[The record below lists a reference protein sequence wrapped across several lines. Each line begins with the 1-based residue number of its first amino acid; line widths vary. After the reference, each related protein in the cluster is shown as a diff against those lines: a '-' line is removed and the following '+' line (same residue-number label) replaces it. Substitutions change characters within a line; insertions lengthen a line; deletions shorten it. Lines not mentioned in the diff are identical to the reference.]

1 LIPKETIDLIFE
13 TARIDEVVG
22 DFVHL
27 KKRGVNMLG
36 NCPFHDEK
44 TPSFTVSPA
53 KGIYKCFGCGK
64 GGNSVNFVMDHEHFS
79 YPEALKY
86 LASKY
91 NIFIEE
97 EVRTPEQEE
106 AANDRE
112 SMYIVSNIA
121 NEYFQDQLFNDNEG
135 RAIGLSYFKERGFRE
150 DTLKKFQLGYSPEKS
165 DAFSAHALKEGYK
178 IEFLEKTGLTIPKES
193 RNYDRFRGRVMFPIH
208 SLSGRILGFGG
219 RILKSNV
226 KAAKYL
232 NSPESEIYSKS
243 KVLYGMYQSKNSIVK
258 KDRCLLVEGY
268 TDVISM
274 HQSGMENV
282 VASSGTS
289 LTVEQIKLIKRF
301 TNNITLLFDGD
312 AAGLKAALRGVNL
325 ILQEGM
331 NVKVLTF
338 PDGDDPDSYAKKVS
352 SEELENYIDSQAKD
366 FIEFKC
372 SLLLEDAKEDPIKR
386 AELIKDIAATVAL
399 IPDTIS
405 RTVYAQSSSRI
416 LGVDEQLI
424 FTSIEQSR
432 SGKSPSRAPEPMQ
445 VVFSSPVQGTKKK
458 DALSVDLEETTLI
471 RLLVVYGTSPL
482 HFVYENEDGEEE
494 ETTVSAAE
502 YILSQLDDDGIE
514 FTHPAY
520 NKIYTEF
527 VNHVNEHE
535 TILDDKHF
543 VRHQDPE
550 ISQAVSEL
558 LSDKHQLSDWSKKEI
573 IVPTEADK
581 LKELVVEAVIRLKSK
596 EVKLKLEEMLKQMK
610 NNDIPDKDRLNFL
623 HNFQQLSQLS
633 MHIDKKLG
641 REC

>member
-79 YPEALKY
+79 YPEALKF

-97 EVRTPEQEE
+97 QERTPEQEE

-112 SMYIVSNIA
+112 SMYIVSNSA
-121 NEYFQDQLFNDNEG
+121 NEYFQDQLFNGDEG

-165 DAFSAHALKEGYK
+165 DAFSTHALKEGYK

-243 KVLYGMYQSKNSIVK
+243 KVLYGMYQAKNSIVK
-258 KDRCLLVEGY
+258 KERCLLVEGY
-268 TDVISM
+268 TDVVSM
-274 HQSGMENV
+274 HQAGIENV

-289 LTVEQIKLIKRF
+289 LTVDQIKLVKRF

-325 ILQEGM
+325 ILQEGL
-331 NVKVLTF
+331 NVKVVTF
-338 PDGDDPDSYAKKVS
+338 PDGEDPDSYAKKVS

-372 SLLLEDAKEDPIKR
+372 SLLLAEAKEDPIKR
-386 AELIKDIAATVAL
+386 AELIKDIAATIAL

-405 RTVYAQSSSRI
+405 RTVYAQSSSSI
-416 LGVDEQLI
+416 LGIDEQLI
-424 FTSIEQSR
+424 FSSIEQSR
-432 SGKSPSRAPEPMQ
+432 SGKTPVAKSEAMQ
-445 VVFSSPVQGTKKK
+445 VVFTGTKKASK
-458 DALSVDLEETTLI
+458 VEALTLSLEETTLI
-471 RLLVVYGTSPL
+471 RLLVIYGTSPL
-482 HFVYENEDGEEE
+482 NFEYENEEGEEE
-494 ETTVSAAE
+494 VTTVSAAE
-502 YILSQLDDDGIE
+502 YILSQLDEDGIE
-514 FTHPAY
+514 FTHTAY

-558 LSDKHQLSDWSKKEI
+558 LSDKYQLSDWSKKEI
-573 IVPTEADK
+573 FVPTETDK
-581 LKELVVEAVIRLKSK
+581 LKELVVESVIRLKSK
-596 EVKLKLEEMLKQMK
+596 QVKIKIADMLKQMK
-610 NNDIPDKDRLNFL
+610 DNTVPEEDRLNFL
-623 HNFQQLSQLS
+623 HNFQQLNNLS
-633 MHIDKKLG
+633 MHIDKELG

>member
-1 LIPKETIDLIFE
+1 MIPKETIDLIFE

-79 YPEALKY
+79 YPEALKF

-97 EVRTPEQEE
+97 QERTPEQEE

-112 SMYIVSNIA
+112 SMYIVSNSA
-121 NEYFQDQLFNDNEG
+121 NEYFQDQLFNGDEG

-243 KVLYGMYQSKNSIVK
+243 KVLYGMYQAKNSIVK
-258 KDRCLLVEGY
+258 KERCLLVEGY
-268 TDVISM
+268 TDVVSM
-274 HQSGMENV
+274 HQAGIENV

-289 LTVEQIKLIKRF
+289 LTVDQIKLVKRF

-325 ILQEGM
+325 ILQEGL
-331 NVKVLTF
+331 NVKVVTF
-338 PDGDDPDSYAKKVS
+338 PDGEDPDSYAKKVS

-372 SLLLEDAKEDPIKR
+372 SLLLAEAKEDPIKR
-386 AELIKDIAATVAL
+386 AELIKDIAATIAL

-405 RTVYAQSSSRI
+405 RTVYAQSSSSI
-416 LGVDEQLI
+416 LGIDEQLI
-424 FTSIEQSR
+424 FSSIEQSR
-432 SGKSPSRAPEPMQ
+432 SGKTPVAKSEAMQ
-445 VVFSSPVQGTKKK
+445 VVFTGTKKASK
-458 DALSVDLEETTLI
+458 VEALTLSLEETTLI
-471 RLLVVYGTSPL
+471 RLLVIYGTSPL
-482 HFVYENEDGEEE
+482 NFEYENEEGEEE
-494 ETTVSAAE
+494 VTTVSAAE
-502 YILSQLDDDGIE
+502 YILSQLDEDGIE
-514 FTHPAY
+514 FTHTAY

-558 LSDKHQLSDWSKKEI
+558 LSDKYQLSDWSKKEI
-573 IVPTEADK
+573 FVPTETDK
-581 LKELVVEAVIRLKSK
+581 LKELVVESVIRLKSK
-596 EVKLKLEEMLKQMK
+596 QVKIKIADMLKQMK
-610 NNDIPDKDRLNFL
+610 DNTVPEEDRLNFL
-623 HNFQQLSQLS
+623 HNFQQLNNLS
-633 MHIDKKLG
+633 MHIDKELG

>member
-1 LIPKETIDLIFE
+1 MIPKETIDLILE

-27 KKRGVNMLG
+27 KKRGVNLLG

-97 EVRTPEQEE
+97 TVRTPEQEE

-112 SMYIVSNIA
+112 SMFIVSNIA
-121 NEYFQDQLFNDNEG
+121 NEYFQGQLFNSDEG

-150 DTLKKFQLGYSPEKS
+150 EVLKKFLLGYSPEKS

-193 RNYDRFRGRVMFPIH
+193 RNYDRFHGRVMFPIR
-208 SLSGRILGFGG
+208 SLSGRVLGFGG

-232 NSPESEIYSKS
+232 NSPESDIYHKS
-243 KVLYGMYQSKNSIVK
+243 KVLYGMYFAKNSIVK
-258 KDRCLLVEGY
+258 NNRCLLVEGY

-274 HQSGMENV
+274 HQAGIENV

-289 LTVEQIKLIKRF
+289 LTIDQIKLVKRF

-325 ILQEGM
+325 ILEEGL
-331 NVKVLTF
+331 NVKIVTF
-338 PDGDDPDSYAKKVS
+338 PDGEDPDSYAKKVS
-352 SEELENYIDSQAKD
+352 SEELESYINNESKD

-372 SLLLEDAKEDPIKR
+372 SLLLEEAQEDPIKR
-386 AELIKDIAATVAL
+386 AELIKDVAATIAL
-399 IPDTIS
+399 IPDNVA
-405 RTVYAQSSSRI
+405 RTVYAQTSSKI
-416 LGVDEQLI
+416 LGIEEQVV
-424 FTSIEQSR
+424 FASIEQSR
-432 SGKSPSRAPEPMQ
+432 SGKAKSSSKPMQ
-445 VVFSSPVQGTKKK
+445 VVFSSPKQGQKL
-458 DALSVDLEETTLI
+458 DEVSANLEELTLI
-471 RLLVVYGTSPL
+471 RLIIIYGTFDL
-482 HFVYENEDGEEE
+482 HFEFKNENGEISETTLTTAEFIISELNEDD
-494 ETTVSAAE
+494 
-502 YILSQLDDDGIE
+502 IQ
-514 FTHPAY
+514 FTQPKY
-520 NKIYTEF
+520 NKIYGELIDYF
-527 VNHVNEHE
+527 NEHE
-535 TILDDKHF
+535 SIPEEKHF
-543 VRHQDPE
+543 IQHHDPE
-550 ISQAVSEL
+550 ISQTVSQL
-558 LSDKHQLSDWSKKEI
+558 LSDKHQLSDWAKKDI
-573 IVPTEADK
+573 FVPTETEK
-581 LKELVVEAVIRLKSK
+581 LKDLVEEAVIRLKSK
-596 EVKLKLEEMLKQMK
+596 VVKLKIERMLEQMK
-610 NNDIPDKDRLNFL
+610 STEFTNDERVKLMND
-623 HNFQQLSQLS
+623 FQKLTTLSI
-633 MHIDKKLG
+633 HIDKKLG

>member
-1 LIPKETIDLIFE
+1 MIPKETIDLIFE

-27 KKRGVNMLG
+27 KKRGVNLLG

-97 EVRTPEQEE
+97 TVRTPEQEE

-112 SMYIVSNIA
+112 SMFIVSNIA
-121 NEYFQDQLFNDNEG
+121 NEYFQDQLFNSDEG

-150 DTLKKFQLGYSPEKS
+150 EVLKKFLLGYSPEKS

-193 RNYDRFRGRVMFPIH
+193 RNYDRFHGRVMFPIR
-208 SLSGRILGFGG
+208 SLSGRVLGFGG

-232 NSPESEIYSKS
+232 NSPESDIYHKS
-243 KVLYGMYQSKNSIVK
+243 KVLYGMYYAKNSIVK
-258 KDRCLLVEGY
+258 KNRCLLVEGY

-274 HQSGMENV
+274 HQAGIENV

-289 LTVEQIKLIKRF
+289 LTIDQIKLVKRF

-325 ILQEGM
+325 ILEEGL
-331 NVKVLTF
+331 NVKIVTF
-338 PDGDDPDSYAKKVS
+338 PDGEDPDSYAKKVS
-352 SEELENYIDSQAKD
+352 SEELESYINNESKD

-372 SLLLEDAKEDPIKR
+372 SLLLEEAQEDPIKR
-386 AELIKDIAATVAL
+386 AELIKDVAATIAL
-399 IPDTIS
+399 IPDNVA
-405 RTVYAQSSSRI
+405 RTVYAQTSSKI
-416 LGVDEQLI
+416 LGIEEQVV
-424 FTSIEQSR
+424 FASIEQSR
-432 SGKSPSRAPEPMQ
+432 SGKAKSSSKPMQ
-445 VVFSSPVQGTKKK
+445 VVFSSPKQGQKL
-458 DALSVDLEETTLI
+458 DEVSANLEELTLI
-471 RLLVVYGTSPL
+471 RLIIIYGTFGL
-482 HFVYENEDGEEE
+482 HFEFKTENGEISETTLTTAEFIISELNEDN
-494 ETTVSAAE
+494 
-502 YILSQLDDDGIE
+502 IQ
-514 FTHPAY
+514 FTQPKY
-520 NKIYTEF
+520 NKIYGELIDYF
-527 VNHVNEHE
+527 NEHE
-535 TILDDKHF
+535 SIPEEKHF
-543 VRHQDPE
+543 IQHHDPE
-550 ISQAVSEL
+550 ISQTVSQL
-558 LSDKHQLSDWSKKEI
+558 LSDKHQLSDWAKKDI
-573 IVPTEADK
+573 IVPTETEK
-581 LKELVVEAVIRLKSK
+581 LKDLVEEAVIRLKSK
-596 EVKLKLEEMLKQMK
+596 VVKLKIERMLEQMK
-610 NNDIPDKDRLNFL
+610 STEFTNDERVKLMND
-623 HNFQQLSQLS
+623 FQKLTTLSI
-633 MHIDKKLG
+633 HIDKKLG

>member
-1 LIPKETIDLIFE
+1 MIPKETIDLIFE

-79 YPEALKY
+79 YPEALKF

-91 NIFIEE
+91 NIYIEE
-97 EVRTPEQEE
+97 QERTPEQEE

-121 NEYFQDQLFNDNEG
+121 NEYFQNQLFNGDEG

-178 IEFLEKTGLTIPKES
+178 LEFLEKTGLTIPKES

-243 KVLYGMYQSKNSIVK
+243 KVLYGMFQAKNSIVK

-268 TDVISM
+268 TDVVSM
-274 HQSGMENV
+274 HQSGIENV

-289 LTVEQIKLIKRF
+289 LTVDQIKLVKRF

-325 ILQEGM
+325 ILQEGL
-331 NVKVLTF
+331 NVKVVTF
-338 PDGDDPDSYAKKVS
+338 PDGEDPDSYAKKVS
-352 SEELENYIDSQAKD
+352 SEELENYIDEQAKD

-372 SLLLEDAKEDPIKR
+372 SLLLAEAKEDPIKR
-386 AELIKDIAATVAL
+386 AELIKDIAATIAL

-405 RTVYAQSSSRI
+405 RTVYAQSSSTI
-416 LGVDEQLI
+416 LGIDEQLI
-424 FTSIEQSR
+424 FSSIEQSR
-432 SGKSPSRAPEPMQ
+432 SGKAHSAKNESMQ
-445 VVFSSPVQGTKKK
+445 VVFTGAKKNTIAA
-458 DALSVDLEETTLI
+458 DLSLSLEEITLI
-471 RLLVVYGTSPL
+471 RLLVIYGTSPL
-482 HFVYENEDGEEE
+482 NFEYENEAGEEE
-494 ETTVSAAE
+494 VTTVSTAE
-502 YILSQLDDDGIE
+502 YILSELSEDSIE
-514 FTHPAY
+514 FSNTVY
-520 NKIYTEF
+520 NKIYYEF
-527 VNHVNEHE
+527 ITHVNEHE
-535 TILDDKHF
+535 TILDDKFF

-550 ISQAVSEL
+550 ISQAISEL
-558 LSDKHQLSDWSKKEI
+558 LSDKHLLSDWSKKEI
-573 IVPTEADK
+573 FVPTETDK
-581 LKELVVEAVIRLKSK
+581 LKELVTEAVIRLKSK
-596 EVKLKLEEMLKQMK
+596 QVKIKISDMLKQMK
-610 NNDIPDKDRLNFL
+610 DNTVPEGDRLNFL
-623 HNFQQLSQLS
+623 HNFQQLNDLS
-633 MHIDKKLG
+633 MHIDKELG

>member
-1 LIPKETIDLIFE
+1 MIPKETIDLIFE

-79 YPEALKY
+79 YPEALKF

-97 EVRTPEQEE
+97 QERTPEQEE

-121 NEYFQDQLFNDNEG
+121 NDYFQDQLFNADEG

-178 IEFLEKTGLTIPKES
+178 VEFLEKTGLTIPKES

-208 SLSGRILGFGG
+208 SLSGRVLGFGG
-219 RILKSNV
+219 RILKSNG

-243 KVLYGMYQSKNSIVK
+243 KVLYGMYQAKNSIVK
-258 KDRCLLVEGY
+258 KARCLLVEGY
-268 TDVISM
+268 TDVVSM
-274 HQSGMENV
+274 HQTGIENV

-289 LTVEQIKLIKRF
+289 LTVDQIRLVKRF

-325 ILQEGM
+325 ILQEGL
-331 NVKVLTF
+331 NVKVVTF
-338 PDGDDPDSYAKKVS
+338 PDGEDPDSYAKKVS
-352 SEELENYIDSQAKD
+352 SEELENYIEEQAKD

-372 SLLLEDAKEDPIKR
+372 SLLLAEAKEDPIKR
-386 AELIKDIAATVAL
+386 AELIKDIAATIAL

-405 RTVYAQSSSRI
+405 RTVYAQSSSSI
-416 LGVDEQLI
+416 LGIDEQLI
-424 FTSIEQSR
+424 FSSIEQSR
-432 SGKSPSRAPEPMQ
+432 FSKSIASKNEPMQ
-445 VVFSSPVQGTKKK
+445 VVFTGTKKTAK
-458 DALSVDLEETTLI
+458 AAALTLSLEETTLI
-471 RLLVVYGTSPL
+471 RLLVIYGSSAINYE
-482 HFVYENEDGEEE
+482 YENEEGEEE
-494 ETTVSAAE
+494 VTTVSAAE
-502 YILSQLDDDGIE
+502 YILSELTDDGIE
-514 FTHPAY
+514 FTNTAF
-520 NKIYTEF
+520 NKIYVEF
-527 VNHVNEHE
+527 VNHVNEEE
-535 TILDDKHF
+535 TILDDQYF
-543 VRHQDPE
+543 VRHPDPE

-558 LSDKHQLSDWSKKEI
+558 LSDKYLLSDWSKKEI
-573 IVPTEADK
+573 IVPTETDK
-581 LKELVVEAVIRLKSK
+581 LKDLVVEAVIRLKSK
-596 EVKLKLEEMLKQMK
+596 QVKIQIAEMLKQMK
-610 NNDIPDKDRLNFL
+610 DNTVPEEERLSFL
-623 HNFQQLSQLS
+623 NKFQQLNDLS

>member
-1 LIPKETIDLIFE
+1 MIPKETIDLIFE

-27 KKRGVNMLG
+27 KKRGVNLLG

-97 EVRTPEQEE
+97 TVRTPEQEE

-112 SMYIVSNIA
+112 SMFIVSNIA
-121 NEYFQDQLFNDNEG
+121 NEYFQDQLFNSDEG

-150 DTLKKFQLGYSPEKS
+150 EVLKKFLLGYSPEKS

-193 RNYDRFRGRVMFPIH
+193 RNYDRFHGRVMFPIR
-208 SLSGRILGFGG
+208 SLSGRVLGFGG

-232 NSPESEIYSKS
+232 NSPESDIYHKS
-243 KVLYGMYQSKNSIVK
+243 KVLYGMYYAKNSIVK
-258 KDRCLLVEGY
+258 KNRCLLVEGY

-274 HQSGMENV
+274 HQAGIENV

-289 LTVEQIKLIKRF
+289 LTIDQIKLVKRF

-325 ILQEGM
+325 ILEEGL
-331 NVKVLTF
+331 NVKIVTF
-338 PDGDDPDSYAKKVS
+338 PDGEDPDSYAKKVS
-352 SEELENYIDSQAKD
+352 SEELESYINNESKD

-372 SLLLEDAKEDPIKR
+372 SLLLEEAQEDPIKR
-386 AELIKDIAATVAL
+386 AELIKDVAATIAL
-399 IPDTIS
+399 IPDNVA
-405 RTVYAQSSSRI
+405 RTVYAQTSSKI
-416 LGVDEQLI
+416 LGIEEQVV
-424 FTSIEQSR
+424 FASIEQSR
-432 SGKSPSRAPEPMQ
+432 SGKAKSSSKPMQ
-445 VVFSSPVQGTKKK
+445 VVFSSPKQGQKL
-458 DALSVDLEETTLI
+458 DEVSANLEELTLI
-471 RLLVVYGTSPL
+471 RLIIIYGTFGL
-482 HFVYENEDGEEE
+482 HFEFKNENGEISETTLTTAEFIISELNEDN
-494 ETTVSAAE
+494 
-502 YILSQLDDDGIE
+502 IQ
-514 FTHPAY
+514 FTQPKY
-520 NKIYTEF
+520 NKIYGELIDYF
-527 VNHVNEHE
+527 NEHE
-535 TILDDKHF
+535 SIPEEKHF
-543 VRHQDPE
+543 IQHHDPE
-550 ISQAVSEL
+550 ISQTVSQL
-558 LSDKHQLSDWSKKEI
+558 LSDKHQLSDWAKKDI
-573 IVPTEADK
+573 IVPTETEK
-581 LKELVVEAVIRLKSK
+581 LKDLVEEAVIRLKSK
-596 EVKLKLEEMLKQMK
+596 VVKLKIERMLEQMK
-610 NNDIPDKDRLNFL
+610 STEFTNDERVKLMND
-623 HNFQQLSQLS
+623 FQKLTTLSI
-633 MHIDKKLG
+633 HIDKKLG

>member
-1 LIPKETIDLIFE
+1 MIPKETIDLIFE

-79 YPEALKY
+79 YPEALKF

-97 EVRTPEQEE
+97 QERTPEQEE

-112 SMYIVSNIA
+112 SMYIVSNSA
-121 NEYFQDQLFNDNEG
+121 NEYFQDQLFNGDEG

-165 DAFSAHALKEGYK
+165 DAFSTHALKEGYK

-243 KVLYGMYQSKNSIVK
+243 KVLYGMYQAKNSIVK
-258 KDRCLLVEGY
+258 KERCLLVEGY
-268 TDVISM
+268 TDVVSM
-274 HQSGMENV
+274 HQAGIENV

-289 LTVEQIKLIKRF
+289 LTVDQIKLVKRF

-325 ILQEGM
+325 ILQEGL
-331 NVKVLTF
+331 NVKVVTF
-338 PDGDDPDSYAKKVS
+338 PDGEDPDSYAKKVS

-372 SLLLEDAKEDPIKR
+372 SLLLAEAKEDPIKR
-386 AELIKDIAATVAL
+386 AELIKDIAATIAL

-405 RTVYAQSSSRI
+405 RTVYAQSSSSI
-416 LGVDEQLI
+416 LGIDEQLI
-424 FTSIEQSR
+424 FSSIEQSR
-432 SGKSPSRAPEPMQ
+432 SGKTPVAKSEAMQ
-445 VVFSSPVQGTKKK
+445 VVFTGTKKVSK
-458 DALSVDLEETTLI
+458 VEALTLSLEETTLI
-471 RLLVVYGTSPL
+471 RLLVIYGTSPL
-482 HFVYENEDGEEE
+482 NFEYENEEGEEE
-494 ETTVSAAE
+494 VTTVSAAE
-502 YILSQLDDDGIE
+502 YILSQLDEDGIE
-514 FTHPAY
+514 FTHTAY

-550 ISQAVSEL
+550 ISQAVSEF
-558 LSDKHQLSDWSKKEI
+558 LSDKYQLSDWSKKEI
-573 IVPTEADK
+573 FVPTETDK
-581 LKELVVEAVIRLKSK
+581 LKELVVESVIRLKSK
-596 EVKLKLEEMLKQMK
+596 QVKIKIADMLKQMK
-610 NNDIPDKDRLNFL
+610 DNTVPEEDRLNFL
-623 HNFQQLSQLS
+623 HNFQQLNNLS
-633 MHIDKKLG
+633 MHIDKELG

>member
-1 LIPKETIDLIFE
+1 MIPKETIDLIFE

-79 YPEALKY
+79 YPEALKF

-97 EVRTPEQEE
+97 QERTPEQEE

-121 NEYFQDQLFNDNEG
+121 NDYFQDQLFNADEG

-243 KVLYGMYQSKNSIVK
+243 KVLYGMYQAKNSIVK

-268 TDVISM
+268 TDVVSM
-274 HQSGMENV
+274 HQTGIENV

-289 LTVEQIKLIKRF
+289 LTVDQIKLVKRF

-325 ILQEGM
+325 ILQEGL
-331 NVKVLTF
+331 NVKVVTF
-338 PDGDDPDSYAKKVS
+338 PDGEDPDSYAKKVS
-352 SEELENYIDSQAKD
+352 SEELENYIEEQAKD

-372 SLLLEDAKEDPIKR
+372 SLLLAEAKEDPIKR
-386 AELIKDIAATVAL
+386 AELIKDIAATIAL

-405 RTVYAQSSSRI
+405 RTVYAQSSSSI
-416 LGVDEQLI
+416 LGIDEQLI
-424 FTSIEQSR
+424 FSSIEQSR
-432 SGKSPSRAPEPMQ
+432 SGKSPASKSEAMQ
-445 VVFSSPVQGTKKK
+445 VVFTGTKKTTK
-458 DALSVDLEETTLI
+458 AVALSLNLEELTLI
-471 RLLVVYGTSPL
+471 RLLVIYGTSPL
-482 HFVYENEDGEEE
+482 NFEYENEEGEEE
-494 ETTVSAAE
+494 VTTVSAAE
-502 YILSQLDDDGIE
+502 YILSELTEDGIE

-535 TILDDKHF
+535 TILDDTHF

-558 LSDKHQLSDWSKKEI
+558 LSEKHLLSDWSKKEI
-573 IVPTEADK
+573 IVPTETDK
-581 LKELVVEAVIRLKSK
+581 LKDLVVEAVIRLKSK
-596 EVKLKLEEMLKQMK
+596 HVKIQIAEMLKQMK
-610 NNDIPDKDRLNFL
+610 DNTVPEEERLSFL
-623 HNFQQLSQLS
+623 HNFQQLNNLS

>member
-1 LIPKETIDLIFE
+1 MIPKETIDLIFE

-27 KKRGVNMLG
+27 KKRGVNLLG

-112 SMYIVSNIA
+112 SMYIVSGMA
-121 NEYFQDQLFNDNEG
+121 NEYFQDQLFNHNEG

-150 DTLKKFQLGYSPEKS
+150 ETLKKFQLGYNPENGA
-165 DAFSAHALKEGYK
+165 AFSKHALKEGYNLSY
-178 IEFLEKTGLTIPKES
+178 LEKTGLTIVKSS
-193 RNYDRFRGRVMFPIH
+193 RNFDRFRGRVLFPIH

-219 RILKSNV
+219 RILKNNA

-232 NSPESEIYSKS
+232 NSPESDIYSKS
-243 KVLYGMYQSKNSIVK
+243 KVLYGLFFSKNSIVK

-268 TDVISM
+268 TDVVSM
-274 HQSGMENV
+274 HQSGIENV

-301 TNNITLLFDGD
+301 TNHITLLFDGD
-312 AAGLKAALRGVNL
+312 AAGIKAALRGVNL

-338 PDGDDPDSYAKKVS
+338 PAGEDPDSYAKKVS
-352 SEELENYIDSQAKD
+352 SEDFEDYITKQSKD

-372 SLLLEDAKEDPIKR
+372 SLLLEEAKEDPIKR
-386 AELIKDIAATVAL
+386 AELIKDVAATIAL
-399 IPDTIS
+399 IPDHVS
-405 RTVYAQSSSRI
+405 RTVYAQSSSSI
-416 LGVDEQLI
+416 LGVDQQLI

-432 SGKSPSRAPEPMQ
+432 SGNPPKNTSESMQ
-445 VVFSSPVQGTKKK
+445 VVFSKPKTTAKPNE
-458 DALSVDLEETTLI
+458 LTVDIEESTLI
-471 RLLVVYGTSPL
+471 RLLVIYGDTL
-482 HFVYENEDGEEE
+482 LNFEYEDEQGEPQGIQI
-494 ETTVSAAE
+494 TTAE
-502 YILSQLDDDGIE
+502 YIITQLSEDDIH
-514 FTHPAY
+514 FTQPIY
-520 NKIYTEF
+520 NKIYSEF
-527 VNHVNEHE
+527 IAALQERE
-535 TILDDKHF
+535 TILNAQHF
-543 VRHQDPE
+543 VRHQDLE
-550 ISQAVSEL
+550 LSQSMSEL
-558 LSDKHQLSDWSKKEI
+558 LSDKHQISDWSKKEI
-573 IVPTEADK
+573 FVPTETDK
-581 LKELVVEAVIRLKSK
+581 LKDLVVEGVIRLKSK
-596 EVKLKLEEMLKQMK
+596 QVKLKLNTMLKQLK
-610 NNDIPDKDRLNFL
+610 NNEIEERDRKNFL
-623 HNFQQLSQLS
+623 ANFQQLNQLS
-633 MHIDKKLG
+633 NHIDKELG

>member
-1 LIPKETIDLIFE
+1 MIPKETIDLIFE

-91 NIFIEE
+91 NIYIEE
-97 EVRTPEQEE
+97 QERTPEQEE

-112 SMYIVSNIA
+112 SMFIVSNIA
-121 NEYFQDQLFNDNEG
+121 NEYFQNQLFNGDEG

-178 IEFLEKTGLTIPKES
+178 LEFLEKTGLTIPKES

-243 KVLYGMYQSKNSIVK
+243 KVLYGMFQAKNSIVK

-268 TDVISM
+268 TDVVSM
-274 HQSGMENV
+274 HQTGIENV

-289 LTVEQIKLIKRF
+289 LTVDQIKLVKRF

-325 ILQEGM
+325 ILQEGL
-331 NVKVLTF
+331 NVKVVTF
-338 PDGDDPDSYAKKVS
+338 PDGEDPDSYAKKVS
-352 SEELENYIDSQAKD
+352 SEELESYIDSQAKD

-372 SLLLEDAKEDPIKR
+372 SLLLAEANEDPIKR
-386 AELIKDIAATVAL
+386 AELIKDIAATIAL

-405 RTVYAQSSSRI
+405 RTVYAQSSSTI
-416 LGVDEQLI
+416 LGIDEQLI
-424 FTSIEQSR
+424 FSSIEQSR
-432 SGKSPSRAPEPMQ
+432 SGKAHSGKNEPMQ
-445 VVFSSPVQGTKKK
+445 VVFTGTKKNTK
-458 DALSVDLEETTLI
+458 AADLSLSLEEITLI
-471 RLLVVYGTSPL
+471 RLLVIFGTSPL
-482 HFVYENEDGEEE
+482 NFVYENEAGEEE
-494 ETTVSAAE
+494 VTTVSTAE
-502 YILSQLDDDGIE
+502 YILSELSEDSIE
-514 FTHPAY
+514 FSNTVY
-520 NKIYTEF
+520 NKIYNEF
-527 VNHVNEHE
+527 ITHINEHE
-535 TILDDKHF
+535 TILDDKFF

-558 LSDKHQLSDWSKKEI
+558 LSDKHLLSDWSKKEI
-573 IVPTEADK
+573 FVPTETDK
-581 LKELVVEAVIRLKSK
+581 LKELVTEAVIRLKSK
-596 EVKLKLEEMLKQMK
+596 QVKIKISEMLKQMK
-610 NNDIPDKDRLNFL
+610 DNTVPEEERVNFL
-623 HNFQQLSQLS
+623 LNFQQLNDLS
-633 MHIDKKLG
+633 MHIDKELG

>member
-1 LIPKETIDLIFE
+1 MIPKETIDLIFE

-22 DFVHL
+22 DFVQL

-178 IEFLEKTGLTIPKES
+178 IEYLEKTGLTIPKES

-268 TDVISM
+268 TDVVSM

-289 LTVEQIKLIKRF
+289 LTVEQIKLVKRF

-338 PDGDDPDSYAKKVS
+338 PDGEDPDSYAKKVS
-352 SEELENYIDSQAKD
+352 SEELENYINSEAKD

-372 SLLLEDAKEDPIKR
+372 SLLLGEAKEDPIKR
-386 AELIKDIAATVAL
+386 AELIKDVAATIAL

-405 RTVYAQSSSRI
+405 RTVYAQSSSKI
-416 LGVDEQLI
+416 LGISEQLI

-432 SGKSPSRAPEPMQ
+432 SGKSQNNPIAKGLQ
-445 VVFSSPVQGTKKK
+445 VVSSPK
-458 DALSVDLEETTLI
+458 LSPKLKSLNTDLEESTLI
-471 RLLVVYGTSPL
+471 RLMVIYGTS
-482 HFVYENEDGEEE
+482 
-494 ETTVSAAE
+494 T
-502 YILSQLDDDGIE
+502 
-514 FTHPAY
+514 
-520 NKIYTEF
+520 
-527 VNHVNEHE
+527 
-535 TILDDKHF
+535 
-543 VRHQDPE
+543 
-550 ISQAVSEL
+550 
-558 LSDKHQLSDWSKKEI
+558 
-573 IVPTEADK
+573 
-581 LKELVVEAVIRLKSK
+581 
-596 EVKLKLEEMLKQMK
+596 
-610 NNDIPDKDRLNFL
+610 
-623 HNFQQLSQLS
+623 
-633 MHIDKKLG
+633 
-641 REC
+641 

>member
-22 DFVHL
+22 DFVQL

-178 IEFLEKTGLTIPKES
+178 IEYLEKTGLTIPKES

-268 TDVISM
+268 TDVVSM

-289 LTVEQIKLIKRF
+289 LTVEQIKLVKRF

-338 PDGDDPDSYAKKVS
+338 PDGEDPDSYAKKVS
-352 SEELENYIDSQAKD
+352 SEELENYINSEAKD

-372 SLLLEDAKEDPIKR
+372 SLLLGEAKEDPIKR
-386 AELIKDIAATVAL
+386 AELIKDVAATIAL

-405 RTVYAQSSSRI
+405 RTVYAQSSSKI
-416 LGVDEQLI
+416 LGISEQLI

-432 SGKSPSRAPEPMQ
+432 SGKSQNNPIAKGLQ
-445 VVFSSPVQGTKKK
+445 VVSSPK
-458 DALSVDLEETTLI
+458 LSPKLKSLNTDLEESTLI
-471 RLLVVYGTSPL
+471 RLMVIYGTSTL
-482 HFVYENEDGEEE
+482 EFKYENEEGEEE
-494 ETTVSAAE
+494 ETQISTAE
-502 YILSQLDDDGIE
+502 FIISELTEDEIQFSNSIY
-514 FTHPAY
+514 H
-520 NKIYTEF
+520 KIYTEF
-527 VNHVNEHE
+527 VRSIQEQE
-535 TILDDKHF
+535 TILDDKYF
-543 VRHQDPE
+543 VRHPDPE

-558 LSDKHQLSDWSKKEI
+558 LSDRHQLSDWSKKEI
-573 IVPTEADK
+573 IVPTEAEK
-581 LKELVVEAVIRLKSK
+581 LKELVTEAVIRLKSK
-596 EVKLKLEEMLKQMK
+596 QVKLKIEEMLLQMK
-610 NNDIPDKDRLNFL
+610 NNDIPEEDRLNFL

-633 MHIDKKLG
+633 MHIDKELG

>member
-1 LIPKETIDLIFE
+1 MIPKETIDVIFE

-86 LASKY
+86 LANKY

-97 EVRTPEQEE
+97 QERTPEQEE

-165 DAFSAHALKEGYK
+165 DAFSEHALKEGYK

-208 SLSGRILGFGG
+208 SLSGRVLGFGG

-289 LTVEQIKLIKRF
+289 LTVEQIKLVKRF

-352 SEELENYIDSQAKD
+352 SEELEHYISTQAKD

-372 SLLLEDAKEDPIKR
+372 SLLLEEAKEDPVKR

-416 LGVDEQLI
+416 LGIDEQLI
-424 FTSIEQSR
+424 ISSIEQLR
-432 SGKSPSRAPEPMQ
+432 TGKTPASAPEPMQ
-445 VVFSSPVQGTKKK
+445 VVFRDPKGTKKK
-458 DALSVDLEETTLI
+458 ADLNIELEETTLI
-471 RLLVVYGTSPL
+471 RLLVMYGTFEL
-482 HFVYENEDGEEE
+482 HFEYENEDGEEE
-494 ETTVSAAE
+494 EVSVSAAE
-502 YILSQLDDDGIE
+502 YIISELSDDDIQ
-514 FTHPAY
+514 FTNPAY
-520 NKIYTEF
+520 HKIYSECIS
-527 VNHVNEHE
+527 HIQENEV
-535 TILDDKHF
+535 ILDEKHF
-543 VRHQDPE
+543 VRHHDPE
-550 ISQAVSEL
+550 ISQAISEL

-573 IVPTEADK
+573 FVPTETDK
-581 LKELVVEAVIRLKSK
+581 LKDLVVEAVIRLKSK
-596 EVKLKLEEMLKQMK
+596 EVRLKIEIMLKQMK
-610 NNDIPDKDRLNFL
+610 NNEVPEADRLNFL
-623 HNFQQLSQLS
+623 HNFQQLNNLS
-633 MHIDKKLG
+633 MHIDKELG

>member
-1 LIPKETIDLIFE
+1 MIPKETIDLIFE

-79 YPEALKY
+79 YPEALKF

-97 EVRTPEQEE
+97 QERTPEQEE

-112 SMYIVSNIA
+112 SMYIVSNSA
-121 NEYFQDQLFNDNEG
+121 NEYFQDQLFNGDEG

-243 KVLYGMYQSKNSIVK
+243 KVLYGMYQAKNSIVK
-258 KDRCLLVEGY
+258 KERCLLVEGY
-268 TDVISM
+268 TDVVSM
-274 HQSGMENV
+274 HQAGIQNV

-289 LTVEQIKLIKRF
+289 LTVDQIKLVKRF

-325 ILQEGM
+325 ILQEGL
-331 NVKVLTF
+331 NVKVVTF
-338 PDGDDPDSYAKKVS
+338 PDGEDPDSYAKKVS

-372 SLLLEDAKEDPIKR
+372 SLLLAEAKEDPIKR
-386 AELIKDIAATVAL
+386 AELIKDIAATIAL

-405 RTVYAQSSSRI
+405 RTVYAQSSSSI
-416 LGVDEQLI
+416 LGIDEQLI
-424 FTSIEQSR
+424 FSSIEQSR
-432 SGKSPSRAPEPMQ
+432 SGKTPVAKSEAMQ
-445 VVFSSPVQGTKKK
+445 VVYTGTKKASK
-458 DALSVDLEETTLI
+458 VEALTLSLEETTLI
-471 RLLVVYGTSPL
+471 RLLVIYGTSPL
-482 HFVYENEDGEEE
+482 NFEYENEEGEEE
-494 ETTVSAAE
+494 VTTVSAAE
-502 YILSQLDDDGIE
+502 YILSQLDEDGIE
-514 FTHPAY
+514 FTHTAY

-558 LSDKHQLSDWSKKEI
+558 LSDKYQLSDWSKKEI
-573 IVPTEADK
+573 FVPTETDK
-581 LKELVVEAVIRLKSK
+581 LKELVVESVIRLKSK
-596 EVKLKLEEMLKQMK
+596 QVKIKIADMLKQMK
-610 NNDIPDKDRLNFL
+610 DNTVPEEDRLNFL
-623 HNFQQLSQLS
+623 HNFQQLNNLS
-633 MHIDKKLG
+633 MHIDKELG

>member
-1 LIPKETIDLIFE
+1 MIPKETIDLIFE

-79 YPEALKY
+79 YPEALKF

-97 EVRTPEQEE
+97 QERTPEQEE

-112 SMYIVSNIA
+112 SMYIVSNSA
-121 NEYFQDQLFNDNEG
+121 NEYFQDQLFNGDEG

-165 DAFSAHALKEGYK
+165 DAFSTHALKEGYK

-243 KVLYGMYQSKNSIVK
+243 KVLYGMYQAKNSIVK
-258 KDRCLLVEGY
+258 KERCLLVEGY
-268 TDVISM
+268 TDVVSM
-274 HQSGMENV
+274 HQAGIENV

-289 LTVEQIKLIKRF
+289 LTVDQIKLVKRF

-325 ILQEGM
+325 ILQEGL
-331 NVKVLTF
+331 NVKVVTF
-338 PDGDDPDSYAKKVS
+338 PDGEDPDSYAKKVS

-372 SLLLEDAKEDPIKR
+372 SLLLAEAKEDPIKR
-386 AELIKDIAATVAL
+386 AELIKDIAATIAL

-405 RTVYAQSSSRI
+405 RTVYAQSSSSI
-416 LGVDEQLI
+416 LGIDEQLI
-424 FTSIEQSR
+424 FSSIEQSR
-432 SGKSPSRAPEPMQ
+432 SGKTPVAKSEAMQ
-445 VVFSSPVQGTKKK
+445 VVFTGTKKASK
-458 DALSVDLEETTLI
+458 VEALTLSLEETTLI
-471 RLLVVYGTSPL
+471 RLLVIYGTSPL
-482 HFVYENEDGEEE
+482 NFEYENEEGEEE
-494 ETTVSAAE
+494 VTTVSAAE
-502 YILSQLDDDGIE
+502 YILSQLDEDGIE
-514 FTHPAY
+514 FTHTAY

-550 ISQAVSEL
+550 ISQAVSEF
-558 LSDKHQLSDWSKKEI
+558 LSDKYQLSDWSKKEI
-573 IVPTEADK
+573 FVPTETDK
-581 LKELVVEAVIRLKSK
+581 LKELVVESVIRLKSK
-596 EVKLKLEEMLKQMK
+596 QVKIKIADMLKQMK
-610 NNDIPDKDRLNFL
+610 DNTVPEEDRLNFL
-623 HNFQQLSQLS
+623 HNFQQLNNLS
-633 MHIDKKLG
+633 MHIDKELG

>member
-1 LIPKETIDLIFE
+1 MIPKETIDLIFE

-91 NIFIEE
+91 NIYIEE
-97 EVRTPEQEE
+97 QERTPEQEE

-112 SMYIVSNIA
+112 SMFIVSNIA
-121 NEYFQDQLFNDNEG
+121 NEYFQNQLFNGDEG

-178 IEFLEKTGLTIPKES
+178 LEFLEKTGLTIPKES
-193 RNYDRFRGRVMFPIH
+193 KNYDRFRGRVMFPIH

-243 KVLYGMYQSKNSIVK
+243 KVLYGMFQAKNSIVK

-268 TDVISM
+268 TDVVSM
-274 HQSGMENV
+274 HQTGIENV

-289 LTVEQIKLIKRF
+289 LTVDQIKLVKRF

-325 ILQEGM
+325 ILQEGL
-331 NVKVLTF
+331 NVKVVTF
-338 PDGDDPDSYAKKVS
+338 PDGEDPDSYAKKVS
-352 SEELENYIDSQAKD
+352 SEELESYIDSQAKD

-372 SLLLEDAKEDPIKR
+372 SLLLAEANEDPIKR
-386 AELIKDIAATVAL
+386 AELIKDIAATIAL

-405 RTVYAQSSSRI
+405 RTVYAQSSSTI
-416 LGVDEQLI
+416 LGIDEQLI
-424 FTSIEQSR
+424 FSSIEQSR
-432 SGKSPSRAPEPMQ
+432 SGKAHSGKNEPMQ
-445 VVFSSPVQGTKKK
+445 VVFTGTKKNTK
-458 DALSVDLEETTLI
+458 AADLSLSLEEITLI
-471 RLLVVYGTSPL
+471 RLLVIFGTSPL
-482 HFVYENEDGEEE
+482 NFVYENEAGEEE
-494 ETTVSAAE
+494 VTTVSTAE
-502 YILSQLDDDGIE
+502 YILSELSEDSIE
-514 FTHPAY
+514 FSNTVY
-520 NKIYTEF
+520 NKIYNEF
-527 VNHVNEHE
+527 ITHINEHE
-535 TILDDKHF
+535 TILDDKFF

-558 LSDKHQLSDWSKKEI
+558 LSDKHLLSDWSKKEI
-573 IVPTEADK
+573 FVPTETDK
-581 LKELVVEAVIRLKSK
+581 LKELVTEAVIRLKSK
-596 EVKLKLEEMLKQMK
+596 QVKIKISEMLKQMK
-610 NNDIPDKDRLNFL
+610 DNTVPEEERVNFL
-623 HNFQQLSQLS
+623 LNFQQLNDLS
-633 MHIDKKLG
+633 MHIDKELG

>member
-79 YPEALKY
+79 YPEALKF

-97 EVRTPEQEE
+97 QERTPEQEE

-112 SMYIVSNIA
+112 SMYIVSNSA
-121 NEYFQDQLFNDNEG
+121 NEYFQDQLFNGDEG

-243 KVLYGMYQSKNSIVK
+243 KVLYGMYQAKNSIVK
-258 KDRCLLVEGY
+258 KERCLLVEGY
-268 TDVISM
+268 TDVVSM
-274 HQSGMENV
+274 HQAGIENV

-289 LTVEQIKLIKRF
+289 LTVDQIKLVKRF

-325 ILQEGM
+325 ILQEGL
-331 NVKVLTF
+331 NVKVVTF
-338 PDGDDPDSYAKKVS
+338 PDGEDPDSYAKKVS

-372 SLLLEDAKEDPIKR
+372 SLLLAEAKEDPIKR
-386 AELIKDIAATVAL
+386 AELIKDIAATIAL

-405 RTVYAQSSSRI
+405 RTVYAQSSSSI
-416 LGVDEQLI
+416 LGIDEQLI
-424 FTSIEQSR
+424 FSSIEQSR
-432 SGKSPSRAPEPMQ
+432 SGKTPVAKSEAMQ
-445 VVFSSPVQGTKKK
+445 VVFTGTKKASK
-458 DALSVDLEETTLI
+458 VEALTLSLEETTLI
-471 RLLVVYGTSPL
+471 RLLVIYGTSPL
-482 HFVYENEDGEEE
+482 NFEYENEEGEEE
-494 ETTVSAAE
+494 VTTVSAAE
-502 YILSQLDDDGIE
+502 YILSQLDEDGIE
-514 FTHPAY
+514 FTHTAY

-550 ISQAVSEL
+550 ISQAVSEF
-558 LSDKHQLSDWSKKEI
+558 LSDKYQLSDWSKKEI
-573 IVPTEADK
+573 FVPTETDK
-581 LKELVVEAVIRLKSK
+581 LKELVVESVIRLKSK
-596 EVKLKLEEMLKQMK
+596 QVKIKIADMLKQMK
-610 NNDIPDKDRLNFL
+610 DNTVPEEDRLNFL
-623 HNFQQLSQLS
+623 HNFQQLNNLS
-633 MHIDKKLG
+633 MHIDKELG

>member
-471 RLLVVYGTSPL
+471 RLLVIYGTSPL

-610 NNDIPDKDRLNFL
+610 NNEVPETDRLNFL
-623 HNFQQLSQLS
+623 HKFQQISQLS